1 MTLRCLFV
9 DFDSFFAS
17 VEQHDDPALRG
28 RPVAVIPV
36 ASTTTC
42 CIAASKEAKRDFGIK
57 TGTGVAEALER
68 CPDIAL
74 QIARPQFDRRRRLTQ
89 PGRQIGNRVRST
101 AEGFGIGAYYP
112 QNRAKIGDNRLQ
124 GQSKHI
130 SVVLDVYGNFEIST
144 GNSPCLFRPQTDMVH
159 HGVESPGHG
168 TDFILGSNH

>member
-17 VEQHDDPALRG
+17 VEQNDAPHLRG

-74 QIARPQFDRRRRLTQ
+74 QIARPKRY
-89 PGRQIGNRVRST
+89 VR
-101 AEGFGIGAYYP
+101 
-112 QNRAKIGDNRLQ
+112 
-124 GQSKHI
+124 
-130 SVVLDVYGNFEIST
+130 
-144 GNSPCLFRPQTDMVH
+144 VH
-159 HGVESPGHG
+159 HQFLEAIQTCIPHG
-168 TDFILGSNH
+168 KAASVDEVPCWLIGRERQRHNANAIARNIKQALRDTGFKNKKE